1 MTAEVTLR
9 AVLALLCVYH
19 LGIGIAA
26 VTSPRLVSRVAG
38 ALYSLQ
44 AAETPQLRYGVRM
57 LGLYALA
64 LGTLLAFAAWDPR
77 GHVEVIVVTAGL
89 QLARAVSRLLLRHEL
104 SDAFGIPA
112 RRNALNAAVLLAE
125 AGVLGICLL
134 YVR

>member
-1 MTAEVTLR
+1 MTAELVLR
-9 AVLALLCVYH
+9 GVLALLCAYH

-26 VTSPRLVSRVAG
+26 VASPRLANRAAG

-64 LGTLLAFAAWDPR
+64 LGALLAFAAWNPR
-77 GHVEVIVVTAGL
+77 EHVEIIAVTAGL
-89 QLARAVSRLLLRHEL
+89 QLARAVSRLLLRREL

-112 RRNALNAAVLLAE
+112 RRNRVNAAVLVAE
-125 AGVLGICLL
+125 AGALAVCLL